1 MEPGE
6 RFGPV
11 AVPGGYLYFELL
23 EKKSGPRTLD
33 SVAAARFAAAT
44 TEMLRLKQ
52 NRKVSLFLARLG
64 EVRGMDVFEDRV
76 KMISVTPVPMM
87 TYRILGFGGRMFEV
101 PFVERQIDWL
111 SIESPSSQ
119 ISP

>member
-1 MEPGE
+1 
-6 RFGPV
+6 
-11 AVPGGYLYFELL
+11 
-23 EKKSGPRTLD
+23 
-33 SVAAARFAAAT
+33 
-44 TEMLRLKQ
+44 
-52 NRKVSLFLARLG
+52 
-64 EVRGMDVFEDRV
+64 
-76 KMISVTPVPMM
+76 MM